1 MNCTQVREH
10 LTDVLDGQT
19 SPELA
24 HHLDA
29 CTECAALI
37 YELRKDVSVLAAMPA
52 APVPPILLARVM
64 SEVHKVSHTR
74 KAWHFFAPRLAPVA
88 AALAVTVL
96 SYNLTPDLWSWQR
109 ASQPPQTMSEKSDA
123 TLEATTEDKART
135 FGAPLESED
144 AGKSMVVLPEPQSPW
159 LMSSL
164 AGGAAFAL
172 WSGVVYLW
180 YKKRA

>member
-10 LTDVLDGQT
+10 LTDILDGQT
-19 SPELA
+19 PPKLA

-37 YELRKDVSVLAAMPA
+37 YELRKDVSALAAIPA
-52 APVPPILLARVM
+52 APVPPILLTRVM
-64 SEVHKVSHTR
+64 SEVRKVSHTR
-74 KAWHFFAPRLAPVA
+74 KAWQFFAPRLAPVA

-96 SYNLTPDLWSWQR
+96 SYNLTPDLWAWQR
-109 ASQPPQTMSEKSDA
+109 ASQPPQTMSEKSDVPLDA
-123 TLEATTEDKART
+123 TDVRLEATAEDKART
-135 FGAPLESED
+135 FNAS
-144 AGKSMVVLPEPQSPW
+144 VLPEPQSPW